1 MPLSPSR
8 LMRTI
13 PEGPSAQ
20 GMRNGPAVSQPR
32 ALFPASGRT
41 RNCERRRDAFID
53 AGERWERETSSRGA
67 VDFPAI
73 PIFPQAAFAS
83 RQFDCRPL
91 VERPI
96 VTVLRDK
103 FRHVEV

>member
-13 PEGPSAQ
+13 PAGPSAQ

-41 RNCERRRDAFID
+41 RSWERRRDEFIAD
-53 AGERWERETSSRGA
+53 SMAEERWERETSSQGA
-67 VDFPAI
+67 IDLFATPDI
-73 PIFPQAAFAS
+73 PIGS
-83 RQFDCRPL
+83 VRL
-91 VERPI
+91 SPI
-96 VTVLRDK
+96 
-103 FRHVEV
+103 